1 MPEDH
6 EQIVVR
12 RKKIQELRERG
23 IDPYPNDF
31 RPDNT
36 TAEVHARLSALGEA
50 ELARA
55 APLSIAGRVMAL
67 RDFGKA
73 GFLQVQDRAGRL
85 QVHARRD
92 RLGDQGFQVYR
103 LLDLGDV
110 IGVAGRPFRTRT
122 GELTLEATELRL
134 LAKALHPL
142 PEKWHGLQDVETRY
156 RQRYLDLIVNPD
168 ARRIFEVRAR
178 AVRYLRDFLVARGY
192 LEVETPMMQPIAG
205 GAAARPF
212 LTQRNALDIGL
223 FIRVAPELYL
233 KRLIVGGLSRVYEV
247 NRNFR
252 NEGIGY
258 RWNPEFTMLEFYWAY
273 ADYRDLMKLTEDLL
287 SGLVREVKGSE
298 SVSWRGTDIS
308 FRRPFARYT
317 MKEAIVH
324 FSMGAIDSKALD
336 KHDSLVQLVHRFG
349 EHRPARADGTE
360 APAGSPV
367 QEIASMND
375 GKLIAELFESIAE
388 EHLVDP
394 TFIDDFPV
402 EVSPLSKQRRDDP
415 RFVERFELY
424 IGGMEIANAFSE
436 LNDPDEQARR
446 FQQQLRERE
455 RGDEEAHQMDE
466 DYVHA
471 LEYGMPPTGGEGIGV
486 DRLTMVLTDSPSI
499 RDVILFPLM
508 RPK

>member
-12 RKKIQELRERG
+12 RKKLQELRERG

-31 RPDNT
+31 RPDHT
-36 TAEVHARLSALGEA
+36 TAEVHARLSALGEG

-134 LAKALHPL
+134 LAKALRPL

-156 RQRYLDLIVNPD
+156 RQRYLDLIVNPE

-212 LTQRNALDIGL
+212 VTHHNALDVDLYLRI
-223 FIRVAPELYL
+223 APELYL
-233 KRLIVGGLSRVYEV
+233 KRLVVGGYERVFELSRV
-247 NRNFR
+247 FR
-252 NEGIGY
+252 NEGVST
-258 RWNPEFTMLEFYWAY
+258 RHNPEFTMLEFYQAHATY
-273 ADYRDLMKLTEDLL
+273 EDLMALTEEMLV
-287 SGLVREVKGSE
+287 GLAHEVAG
-298 SVSWRGTDIS
+298 GTTLQ
-308 FRRPFARYT
+308 YGG
-317 MKEAIVH
+317 EAIDLARPWPRRTMAELVSEHASVPAERVLERELLAPLAASRGITVH
-324 FSMGAIDSKALD
+324 PNATAGHLLAAVFEAVVEP
-336 KHDSLVQLVHRFG
+336 HLVQPIFVTQF
-349 EHRPARADGTE
+349 P
-360 APAGSPV
+360 
-367 QEIASMND
+367 I
-375 GKLIAELFESIAE
+375 EL
-388 EHLVDP
+388 
-394 TFIDDFPV
+394 
-402 EVSPLSKQRRDDP
+402 SPLARRSDRDP
-415 RFVERFELY
+415 RFVDRFELFVARH
-424 IGGMEIANAFSE
+424 EIANAFSE
-436 LNDPDEQARR
+436 LNDPEDQRGR
-446 FQQQLRERE
+446 FEEQLRARAA
-455 RGDEEAHQMDE
+455 GDAEAHAMDA
-466 DYVHA
+466 DYVRA
-471 LEYGMPPTGGEGIGV
+471 LEHGMPPTAGEGIGI
-486 DRLTMVLTDSPSI
+486 DRLVMLLTGATSI
-499 RDVILFPLM
+499 REVILFPHL
-508 RPK
+508 RPEGAP

>member
-12 RKKIQELRERG
+12 RKKLQELRERG

-31 RPDNT
+31 RPDHT

-122 GELTLEATELRL
+122 GELTLEAAELRL

-212 LTQRNALDIGL
+212 VTHHNALDVDLYLRI
-223 FIRVAPELYL
+223 APELYL
-233 KRLIVGGLSRVYEV
+233 KRLVVGGYERVFELSRV
-247 NRNFR
+247 FR
-252 NEGIGY
+252 NEGVST
-258 RWNPEFTMLEFYWAY
+258 RHNPEFTMLEFYQAHTTY
-273 ADYRDLMKLTEDLL
+273 EDLMALTEEMLVGLAHEVAGGTTLAYGGETIDLARPWPRRTMAE
-287 SGLVREVKGSE
+287 LVSEHASVPAERVLDRELLGRLAASHGITTHPSASAGHLRAARRHRPPGHAAHRCDLDPRGDPLPASPVGDRD
-298 SVSWRGTDIS
+298 VSWALFVGLRYLRARRRTFLSLISLISLLGVTIGVATLDIVLAVMTG
-308 FRRPFARYT
+308 FEQDLRDKILGMNPH
-317 MKEAIVH
+317 IVVV
-324 FSMGAIDSKALD
+324 SYGGPLAGDPPLGA
-336 KHDSLVQLVHRFG
+336 
-349 EHRPARADGTE
+349 RPARA
-360 APAGSPV
+360 
-367 QEIASMND
+367 
-375 GKLIAELFESIAE
+375 
-388 EHLVDP
+388 
-394 TFIDDFPV
+394 
-402 EVSPLSKQRRDDP
+402 R
-415 RFVERFELY
+415 
-424 IGGMEIANAFSE
+424 GGAA
-436 LNDPDEQARR
+436 
-446 FQQQLRERE
+446 
-455 RGDEEAHQMDE
+455 
-466 DYVHA
+466 
-471 LEYGMPPTGGEGIGV
+471 
-486 DRLTMVLTDSPSI
+486 
-499 RDVILFPLM
+499 
-508 RPK
+508 

>member
-12 RKKIQELRERG
+12 RKKLQELRERG

-31 RPDNT
+31 RPDHT

-92 RLGDQGFQVYR
+92 RLGDEGFEVYR

-134 LAKALHPL
+134 LAKALRPL

-156 RQRYLDLIVNPD
+156 RQRYLDLIVNPE

-212 LTQRNALDIGL
+212 VTHHNALDVDLYLRI
-223 FIRVAPELYL
+223 APELYL
-233 KRLIVGGLSRVYEV
+233 KRLVVGGYERVFELSRV
-247 NRNFR
+247 FR
-252 NEGIGY
+252 NEGVST
-258 RWNPEFTMLEFYWAY
+258 RHNPEFTMLEFYQAHATY
-273 ADYRDLMKLTEDLL
+273 EDLMALTEEMLV
-287 SGLVREVKGSE
+287 GLAHEVAG
-298 SVSWRGTDIS
+298 GTTLH
-308 FRRPFARYT
+308 YGG
-317 MKEAIVH
+317 EAIDLARPWPRRTMAELVSEHASVPAERVLERELLAPLAASRGITVH
-324 FSMGAIDSKALD
+324 PNATAGHLLAAVFEAVVEP
-336 KHDSLVQLVHRFG
+336 HLVQPIFVTQF
-349 EHRPARADGTE
+349 P
-360 APAGSPV
+360 
-367 QEIASMND
+367 I
-375 GKLIAELFESIAE
+375 EL
-388 EHLVDP
+388 
-394 TFIDDFPV
+394 
-402 EVSPLSKQRRDDP
+402 SPLARRSDRDP
-415 RFVERFELY
+415 RFVDRFELFVARH
-424 IGGMEIANAFSE
+424 EIANAFSE
-436 LNDPDEQARR
+436 LNDPEDQRGR
-446 FQQQLRERE
+446 FEEQLRARAA
-455 RGDEEAHQMDE
+455 GDAEAHAMDA
-466 DYVHA
+466 DYVRA
-471 LEYGMPPTGGEGIGV
+471 LEHGMPPTAGEGIGI
-486 DRLTMVLTDSPSI
+486 DRLVMLLTGATSI
-499 RDVILFPLM
+499 REVILFPHL
-508 RPK
+508 RPEGAP

>member
-12 RKKIQELRERG
+12 RKKLQELRERG

-31 RPDNT
+31 RPDHT

-55 APLSIAGRVMAL
+55 APLSVAGRVMAL

-92 RLGDQGFQVYR
+92 RLGDEGFEVYR

-122 GELTLEATELRL
+122 GELTLEAAELRL
-134 LAKALHPL
+134 LAKALRPL

-212 LTQRNALDIGL
+212 VTHHNALDVDLYLRI
-223 FIRVAPELYL
+223 APELYL
-233 KRLIVGGLSRVYEV
+233 KRLVVGGYERVFELSRV
-247 NRNFR
+247 FR
-252 NEGIGY
+252 NEGVST
-258 RWNPEFTMLEFYWAY
+258 RHNPEFTMLEFYQAHATY
-273 ADYRDLMKLTEDLL
+273 EDLMALTEEMLV
-287 SGLVREVKGSE
+287 GLAHEVAG
-298 SVSWRGTDIS
+298 GTTLQ
-308 FRRPFARYT
+308 YGG
-317 MKEAIVH
+317 EAIDLARSWPHRTMAELVSEYASVPAERVLERELLAPLAASRGITVH
-324 FSMGAIDSKALD
+324 PNATAGHLLAAVFEAVVEP
-336 KHDSLVQLVHRFG
+336 HLVQPIFVTQF
-349 EHRPARADGTE
+349 P
-360 APAGSPV
+360 
-367 QEIASMND
+367 I
-375 GKLIAELFESIAE
+375 EL
-388 EHLVDP
+388 
-394 TFIDDFPV
+394 
-402 EVSPLSKQRRDDP
+402 SPLARRNDRDP
-415 RFVERFELY
+415 RFVDRFELFVARH
-424 IGGMEIANAFSE
+424 EIANAFSE
-436 LNDPDEQARR
+436 LNDPEDQRGR
-446 FQQQLRERE
+446 FEEQLRARAA
-455 RGDEEAHQMDE
+455 GDTEAHAMDA
-466 DYVHA
+466 DYVRA
-471 LEYGMPPTGGEGIGV
+471 LEHGMPPTAGEGIGI
-486 DRLTMVLTDSPSI
+486 DRLVMLLTGATSI
-499 RDVILFPLM
+499 REVILFPHL
-508 RPK
+508 RPEGAP

>member
-12 RKKIQELRERG
+12 RKKLQALRERG

-31 RPDNT
+31 RPDHT

-55 APLSIAGRVMAL
+55 APLSVAGRVMAL

-92 RLGDQGFQVYR
+92 RLGDEGFEVYR

-122 GELTLEATELRL
+122 GELTLEAAELRL
-134 LAKALHPL
+134 LAKALRPL

-212 LTQRNALDIGL
+212 VTHHNALDVDLYLRI
-223 FIRVAPELYL
+223 APELYL
-233 KRLIVGGLSRVYEV
+233 KRLVVGGYERVFELSRV
-247 NRNFR
+247 FR
-252 NEGIGY
+252 NEGVST
-258 RWNPEFTMLEFYWAY
+258 RHNPEFTMLEFYQAHATY
-273 ADYRDLMKLTEDLL
+273 EDLMALTEEMLV
-287 SGLVREVKGSE
+287 GLAHEVAG
-298 SVSWRGTDIS
+298 GTTLQ
-308 FRRPFARYT
+308 YGG
-317 MKEAIVH
+317 EAIDLARPWPRRTMAELVSEYASVPAERVLERELLAPLAASRGITVH
-324 FSMGAIDSKALD
+324 PNATAGHLLAAVFEAVVEP
-336 KHDSLVQLVHRFG
+336 HLVQPIFVTQF
-349 EHRPARADGTE
+349 P
-360 APAGSPV
+360 
-367 QEIASMND
+367 I
-375 GKLIAELFESIAE
+375 EL
-388 EHLVDP
+388 
-394 TFIDDFPV
+394 
-402 EVSPLSKQRRDDP
+402 SPLARRNDRDP
-415 RFVERFELY
+415 RFVDRFELFVARH
-424 IGGMEIANAFSE
+424 EIANAFSE
-436 LNDPDEQARR
+436 LNDPEDQRGR
-446 FQQQLRERE
+446 FEEQLRARAA
-455 RGDEEAHQMDE
+455 GDAEAHAMDA
-466 DYVHA
+466 DYVRA
-471 LEYGMPPTGGEGIGV
+471 LEHGMPPTAGEGIGI
-486 DRLTMVLTDSPSI
+486 DRLVMLLTGATSI
-499 RDVILFPLM
+499 REVILFPHL
-508 RPK
+508 RPEGAP